1 MIIYI
6 CIDVPW
12 PLESTGGGFAQCC
25 IEAQLQWEPLDVA
38 ASSCPGL
45 ELFSHSSASLLALY
59 TTLCS
64 TGHEHP
70 FSIAVSCLRDSAD
83 QQQGTNNNT
92 LLADGT
98 EASFLDQLPKEKQ
111 CQFVLKPRLQA
122 PMQLRRGRGC
132 RSVLQPGRDFAA
144 FRASAKLFLASYT
157 YPRVGV
163 IPECVQRGR
172 DCRGAEFVWA
182 NVQN

>member
-1 MIIYI
+1 M
-6 CIDVPW
+6 
-12 PLESTGGGFAQCC
+12 
-25 IEAQLQWEPLDVA
+25 A
-38 ASSCPGL
+38 ASSCPDL

-70 FSIAVSCLRDSAD
+70 FSIALNCLRDSAD

-98 EASFLDQLPKEKQ
+98 ESSFLDQLPKEKQ

-122 PMQLRRGRGC
+122 PVQLRRGRGC
-132 RSVLQPGRDFAA
+132 RSALQPGRDFAA
-144 FRASAKLFLASYT
+144 FHGSAKLFLEPYK
-157 YPRVGV
+157 YPRVAL
-163 IPECVQRGR
+163 ILECMQRGR
-172 DCRGAEFVWA
+172 DCRGAKFVCA
-182 NVQN
+182 NVWN

>member
-1 MIIYI
+1 M
-6 CIDVPW
+6 
-12 PLESTGGGFAQCC
+12 
-25 IEAQLQWEPLDVA
+25 A
-38 ASSCPGL
+38 ACSCPDL

-70 FSIAVSCLRDSAD
+70 FSIALNCLRDSAD

-98 EASFLDQLPKEKQ
+98 ESSFLDQLPKEKQ

-122 PMQLRRGRGC
+122 PVQLRRGRGC
-132 RSVLQPGRDFAA
+132 GSALQPGRDFAA
-144 FRASAKLFLASYT
+144 FHGSAKLFLEPYK
-157 YPRVGV
+157 YRRVAF
-163 IPECVQRGR
+163 ILECMQRGR
-172 DCRGAEFVWA
+172 GAKFVCA
-182 NVQN
+182 NVWN